1 MPRTQRP
8 TCPQAASGSGSSIWL
23 IVVLA
28 SSIACGGERSR
39 KASGTAADSPVPS
52 LPADSGTPTDTAA
65 REEEAPATGGERADP
80 TLGVP
85 GALAVLESYFGAI
98 NAHQFHEAYH
108 FWSDNGAA
116 SGLTLEEFA
125 RGYDRTLSTTYRVGK
140 PGRIEGAAGSRYIKI
155 PVTIE
160 AVTTDSERQRFTGD
174 FVLRRV
180 VVTGAGADE
189 RLWHIYSA
197 SVHAVR

>member
-1 MPRTQRP
+1 M
-8 TCPQAASGSGSSIWL
+8 
-23 IVVLA
+23 
-28 SSIACGGERSR
+28 
-39 KASGTAADSPVPS
+39 
-52 LPADSGTPTDTAA
+52 
-65 REEEAPATGGERADP
+65 
-80 TLGVP
+80 
-85 GALAVLESYFGAI
+85 LESYFEAI

-125 RGYDRTLSTTYRVGK
+125 RGYDRTRSTTYRAGS

-160 AVTTDSERQRFTGD
+160 AVTTDGERRRFTGE

-180 VVTGAGADE
+180 VATGAGSNE
-189 RLWHIYSA
+189 RRWHIYSA